1 MSIFIAM
8 NIKKGLITY
17 EGVFG
22 KGGLAE
28 RKPNLKLNQE
38 VIDAWLIENGAEE
51 KIVKIG

>member
-8 NIKKGLITY
+8 NIREGNITY
-17 EGVFG
+17 KEVFG

-38 VIDAWLIENGAEE
+38 VIDSWLIEHGAGHL
-51 KIVKIG
+51 IVKID